1 MAQFPGLSLTVQG
14 NKMILKSS
22 TGKTEDRLIIT
33 KAVIGDGQLTA
44 SIDGLTEIV
53 SKKLEIGL
61 SQVKEVANGQMQL
74 QFNFDNRKV
83 ENGFY
88 WREVGLYAK
97 NGDSGE
103 EKLIGYS
110 NAKGLTSYIPDKNN
124 IIPMQRLVIALGV
137 EDNPNVK
144 GEVDFSSA
152 ITLEQLETAIETHN
166 KAAEVHKEQFKT
178 INEKITAIEDSKVAK
193 TSADYIKALVTNTN
207 GLEATK
213 GNGTKELLK
222 LLTNVDSDDKQ
233 GLAPTLML
241 VKTLLSNLK
250 IKDAD
255 DVIKAIESKKTEQ
268 GVRFDFSNLNS
279 WYICLGKQYS
289 NLIVQ
294 GGRKQAGE
302 QKQFD
307 VNNLDGTT
315 SRVVFPIAFKSKCLF
330 HGFGIIA
337 SDTSLFWGNS
347 SASVLVR
354 RESLTDMRYAVHS
367 TYQTMLKPDSII
379 EWCVVGV

>member
-14 NKMILKSS
+14 NKMILRAA

-61 SQVKEVANGQMQL
+61 SQVKGVANGQMQF
-74 QFNFDNRKV
+74 QFNFDNKKV

-110 NAKGLTSYIPDKNN
+110 NAKGLTSYIPDKNY

-137 EDNPNVK
+137 GDNPNVK

-152 ITLEQLETAIETHN
+152 ITLEQLEAAIDTHN
-166 KAAEVHKEQFKT
+166 KATEAHKEQFKT
-178 INEKITAIEDSKVAK
+178 INGKISALEDSKVDK
-193 TSADYIKALVTNTN
+193 TSADYIKALVTNEN

-222 LLTNVDSDDKQ
+222 LLTNEDSSDKQ
-233 GLAPTLML
+233 GLAPTLSL
-241 VKTLLSNLK
+241 VKTLLSSLN
-250 IKDAD
+250 IKNGQ
-255 DVIKAIESKKTEQ
+255 DVVKALGDETLQSL
-268 GVRFDFSNLNS
+268 GVRYDLSNPNA
-279 WYICLGKQYS
+279 WYVSFGKLFGG
-289 NLIVQ
+289 LIIQ
-294 GGRKQAGE
+294 GGNDSDAQDYYDIGSQQRQE
-302 QKQFD
+302 QF
-307 VNNLDGTT
+307 T
-315 SRVVFPIAFKSKCLF
+315 FPISFKSKPLYV
-330 HGFGIIA
+330 HPYAVNKVDMSHLSRIGISDNQITSSGFIAGI
-337 SDTSLFWGNS
+337 SENS
-347 SASVLVR
+347 NN
-354 RESLTDMRYAVHS
+354 RELIKMRYIAVG
-367 TYQTMLKPDSII
+367 I
-379 EWCVVGV
+379 

>member
-22 TGKTEDRLIIT
+22 TGKTDDRLIIT

-74 QFNFDNRKV
+74 QFNFDNRNV
-83 ENGFY
+83 ANGFY

-110 NAKGLTSYIPDKNN
+110 NAKGLTSYIPDKTNV
-124 IIPMQRLVIALGV
+124 IPMQRLVIALGV
-137 EDNPNVK
+137 GDNPNVK

-152 ITLEQLETAIETHN
+152 ITLEQLETAIDTHN
-166 KAAEVHKEQFKT
+166 KAAEAHKEQFKT

-193 TSADYIKALVTNTN
+193 TSAEYIKSLVTNTN

-233 GLAPTLML
+233 GLAPTLSL
-241 VKTLLSNLK
+241 VKTLLSSLN
-250 IKDAD
+250 IKNGQ
-255 DVIKAIESKKTEQ
+255 DVVKALGDETLQSL
-268 GVRFDFSNLNS
+268 GVRYDLSNQNA
-279 WYICLGKQYS
+279 WYISFGKLFGG
-289 NLIVQ
+289 LIIQ
-294 GGRKQAGE
+294 GGYYGE
-302 QKQFD
+302 T
-307 VNNLDGTT
+307 DGT
-315 SRVVFPIAFKSKCLF
+315 SNPWLFPIAFKNKPFYVNGSADLSSKSAYDFDRPAWAMAINNTQFLCSINYDKT
-330 HGFGIIA
+330 GTTGIRQVR
-337 SDTSLFWGNS
+337 
-347 SASVLVR
+347 VL
-354 RESLTDMRYAVHS
+354 
-367 TYQTMLKPDSII
+367 SIGI
-379 EWCVVGV
+379 